1 MHIYIFILISMKLYG
16 PNFDIASVETDV
28 SRDLLSFV
36 KEKEKEMKDKD
47 KEHREKSGEPERH
60 PRPSK

>member
-1 MHIYIFILISMKLYG
+1 LISIKSYG
-16 PNFDIASVETDV
+16 GNFDIASVGMNV
-28 SRDLLSFV
+28 SRNLLSFV

-47 KEHREKSGEPERH
+47 KEHKEKSGEPERH